1 MKTQG
6 LYFISLLGII
16 TNFVKEEI
24 MTKEVYIVGAKRTP
38 LGSFNGSLS
47 SVPAT
52 QLGSVAIKAAMEQ
65 AGIAADQVNE
75 VIMGNVLQAG
85 VGQAPARQASK
96 FAGIPDNV
104 PATTVNKVCASGM
117 KAIALGMQS
126 IQLGYADVVVAGG
139 MENMSLAP
147 HYLPKSRAGY
157 KYGNVTA
164 IDGIVHDGL
173 TDVYSNTLMG
183 VCAETCAAEYNFSRE
198 EQDAFA
204 IESYKRSEKAWN
216 EGKFKDEIAPVTI
229 TTRKGD
235 IVVDEDEEYK
245 NVRFE
250 KIPSLRPVFKK
261 DGTVTAANASTIND
275 GAAAMILVSGEKLKE
290 LGLTPLAKISGV
302 ADAEQAPEWFTTSP
316 SAALPIA
323 VQRAGISMDD
333 LDAVEL
339 NEAFSVVGLANIKLM
354 NLDAAKTNI
363 NGGAVSL
370 GHPLGAS
377 GARIMVTLLN
387 VLKQNN
393 GKFGGAGICNGGG
406 GASAM
411 VIENV

>member
-1 MKTQG
+1 
-6 LYFISLLGII
+6 
-16 TNFVKEEI
+16 

-38 LGSFNGSLS
+38 LGSFNGALS

-52 QLGSVAIKAAMEQ
+52 QLGSVAIKAALEH
-65 AGIAADQVNE
+65 AGVSAEEVNE

-104 PATTVNKVCASGM
+104 PATTINKVCASGM
-117 KAIALGMQS
+117 KSIALGMQS

-139 MENMSLAP
+139 MESMSLAP
-147 HYLPKSRAGY
+147 HYLPKSRTGY
-157 KYGNVTA
+157 KYGNFTA

-173 TDVYSNTLMG
+173 TDVYSDSLMG
-183 VCAETCAAEYNFSRE
+183 VCAETCASEYNFSRE

-204 IESYKRSEKAWN
+204 IESYERSANAWKS
-216 EGKFKDEIAPVTI
+216 GKFNDEIAPVTI
-229 TTRKGD
+229 STRKGD
-235 IVVDEDEEYK
+235 ITVDEDEEYK
-245 NVRFE
+245 NVRFD

-275 GAAAMILVSGEKLKE
+275 GAAAMVLVSGEKLKE
-290 LGLTPLAKISGV
+290 LGLTPLAKISGI
-302 ADAEQAPEWFTTSP
+302 ADAEQSPEWFTTSP

-323 VQRAGISMDD
+323 VKRAGIEMSD
-333 LDAVEL
+333 LDAIEL

-354 NLDAAKTNI
+354 NLDPAKTNI

-387 VLKQNN
+387 VLKQNG

-411 VIENV
+411 VIENI